1 MEWSK
6 NLEIGHVVVDKQH
19 KELFRKIDDVVKAG
33 VKSRK
38 EPESFGVALN
48 LLMEYCLLHFS
59 EEENIQLKSNYPD
72 YLMHK
77 AQHTKFLKVLKSF
90 ETEFKNNGPS
100 IELAN
105 RVEQVA
111 VDWLVIHIAQID
123 QTLANHIASSKSAR

>member
-6 NLEIGHVVVDKQH
+6 KLEIGHVVVDKQH

-33 VKSRK
+33 EKSSRD
-38 EPESFGVALN
+38 PESFGVAIK

-72 YLMHK
+72 YLAHK
-77 AQHTKFLKVLKSF
+77 EQHTKFLAVLRDF
-90 ETEFKNNGPS
+90 EKEFKSSGPS

-105 RVEQVA
+105 KVEQVA
-111 VDWLVIHIAQID
+111 VDWLLVHIAKVD
-123 QTLANHIASSKSAR
+123 QTLANHVASLK